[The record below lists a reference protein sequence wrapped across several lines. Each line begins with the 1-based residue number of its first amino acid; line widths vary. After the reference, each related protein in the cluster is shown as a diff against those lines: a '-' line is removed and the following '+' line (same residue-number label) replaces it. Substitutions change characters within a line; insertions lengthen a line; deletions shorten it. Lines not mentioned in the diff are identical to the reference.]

1 MRVRGPGMVKFMLTH
16 FNVVLL
22 NLHFIFSPFPWNLF
36 HLPRPTTLQWARVS
50 TMTALVVRPPTQVV
64 GGFTSLFWRA
74 DNFMNSHKK
83 RGKSGVK
90 KYYSYFTPRWA
101 LSNANRFIAFV
112 HYFEYIV
119 ARLGM
124 GFVSSLFFF
133 FYWGEF
139 IWLALWGFIVSAKVR
154 FKKGREN
161 MHLIN
166 FLTRLQFCCG
176 QNVSDKYV
184 FRETYATSSYLSAD
198 WKMCSL

>member
-1 MRVRGPGMVKFMLTH
+1 MTHWQADVHRMSLGKPNEKVRSKISSKLFFFFNFSNTSRWSHFSEMKKKKHHDSMRVRGPGMVKFMLTH

-50 TMTALVVRPPTQVV
+50 TMTALAVRPPTQVV

-119 ARLGM
+119 AR
-124 GFVSSLFFF
+124 
-133 FYWGEF
+133 
-139 IWLALWGFIVSAKVR
+139 
-154 FKKGREN
+154 
-161 MHLIN
+161 
-166 FLTRLQFCCG
+166 
-176 QNVSDKYV
+176 
-184 FRETYATSSYLSAD
+184 
-198 WKMCSL
+198 

>member
-1 MRVRGPGMVKFMLTH
+1 MSLGKPNEKVRSKISSKLFFFSTFQTRPDEVTSRKWKKKKNIMTACECGGRGWLNLCSRT

-50 TMTALVVRPPTQVV
+50 TMTALAVRPPTQVV

-119 ARLGM
+119 AR
-124 GFVSSLFFF
+124 
-133 FYWGEF
+133 
-139 IWLALWGFIVSAKVR
+139 
-154 FKKGREN
+154 
-161 MHLIN
+161 
-166 FLTRLQFCCG
+166 
-176 QNVSDKYV
+176 
-184 FRETYATSSYLSAD
+184 
-198 WKMCSL
+198 